1 MAGEGLRFVL
11 GVSESIARDLT
22 ELQRLVRATAE
33 LTASQ
38 NSYLIR
44 KLGRKRIPRLY
55 DSGVVYR
62 FDPKEWDPRLLY
74 FPTCEE
80 IIARRWVDCKG
91 AVPFLLADLRLENP
105 AGNYGVHTYPRQ
117 VPGVGVL
124 IHLQL
129 SMPDGQIED
138 PSRLLHQ

>member
-1 MAGEGLRFVL
+1 MDRGLRFVL
-11 GVSESIARDLT
+11 GVSETVASDLS

-44 KLGRKRIPRLY
+44 KLGRRRIPRLY

-80 IIARRWVDCKG
+80 IVARRWVDCKG
-91 AVPFLLADLRLENP
+91 AVPYLLADLRLENP
-105 AGNYGVHTYPRQ
+105 ALNYAVHTYPRR
-117 VPGVGVL
+117 VPGVGTM
-124 IHLQL
+124 IHLQVV
-129 SMPDGQIED
+129 MPNGEIED